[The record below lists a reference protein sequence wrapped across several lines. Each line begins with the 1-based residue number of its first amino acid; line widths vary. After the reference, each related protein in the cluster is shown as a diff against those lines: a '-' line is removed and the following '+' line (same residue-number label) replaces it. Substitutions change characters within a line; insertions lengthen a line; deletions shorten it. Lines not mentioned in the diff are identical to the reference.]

1 MKLNIAYLYYDLLN
15 LYGENGNILALINH
29 ITHQDIKVNI
39 DYISLGDK
47 INFKKYDLVYIGSG
61 TDNNL
66 LLALE
71 DLKKYKDD
79 IKDYIENN
87 NFLLSTGNSIEL
99 FGSYIFNKKKIEC
112 LNIFDYYTSYEENRI
127 VKDVKYKCKISKD
140 YIIGFENHKGKT
152 VANEN
157 NFLYKDDEKEGIMY
171 KSFIGTYVI
180 GPLLIRNPKFCEHY
194 IKTLINTKNNKFK
207 FKKFDFELEKQA
219 YKNAVELLR

>member
-152 VANEN
+152 VSNEN
-157 NFLYKDDEKEGIMY
+157 NFLYKDDEKEGIIY

-219 YKNAVELLR
+219 YKKAVELLR